1 MTSAPPPVFSDE
13 DDPMSDHHVNQQS
26 FFYVVPSLPSP
37 RRARMDKQTRAL
49 RFVARL
55 RQPLGAL
62 LLAPICEDGVEYK
75 SVATDSMIVVRVQE
89 DPGLSR
95 LLRKRA
101 HAGRAVVPIRGT

>member
-1 MTSAPPPVFSDE
+1 
-13 DDPMSDHHVNQQS
+13 
-26 FFYVVPSLPSP
+26 
-37 RRARMDKQTRAL
+37 MDKQTRAL
-49 RFVARL
+49 RLVARL
-55 RQPLGAL
+55 RQPLDAL

-89 DPGLSR
+89 DPDLSR